1 MSHRGNIKIC
11 GALRTIP
18 HINMHTNRIFWGGH
32 GNINIKEI
40 PPLGSMEKDALSLVK
55 DEFYPLKKEKGHIY
69 ELISGKRGLDIEIQI
84 NIFLES
90 SQFTPS
96 K

>member
-1 MSHRGNIKIC
+1 
-11 GALRTIP
+11 
-18 HINMHTNRIFWGGH
+18 
-32 GNINIKEI
+32 
-40 PPLGSMEKDALSLVK
+40 MEKDALSLVK

-69 ELISGKRGLDIEIQI
+69 ELISGKRGSDIEIQI

-96 K
+96 KESRILGNPFENMENNIVE